1 MTIKVGTNQ
10 TNQADC
16 PTPIE
21 PDVTTTKA
29 DDLESLKKATGPGLV
44 PEHLGESGFMDTVKS
59 GLDFAKSGLDFADK
73 AVDLVRDIPIIGDSP
88 TIIAAD
94 KATDVALEIYEQA
107 SKVPGALGE
116 VLYESVETKERILE
130 RTNDLLADTFGE
142 DAPRIAVKP
151 EDICWD
157 TTFDTFTNPA
167 NLSKGIAVINAVVIE
182 TAAEAH
188 PNLKPVL
195 ESKAFEVADQLLE
208 TSLKYGPLLNPFTAL
223 PTGIFLAATGETPLS
238 AAYKL
243 SKETIAD
250 LADPVNQRDLF
261 KVANGPSLD
270 EIKALKPNE
279 TFTTKMKLDLEV
291 IAGAGA
297 KGSTEV
303 DRTVGRRENGDYF
316 VSLKVDNTVAA
327 GLGLTKVLTGCLVGE
342 THTTF
347 EFNIKNPELAA
358 SLGRGDFFGSIL
370 EFGKNPELP
379 GVEHVKLDAKAGLE
393 LSAGAVSLTS
403 VIGASVDVAKLEG
416 QAYREHKAILDLS
429 VDLGSVAFSRADD
442 KLKSGMDA
450 LEMMRENPFSNS
462 AELGVKYGLNVNLEK
477 PTFELVLS
485 AEAKGNRVN
494 LSGEVKVTVDI
505 VKAAKAMGV
514 TVEELK
520 RSIDNK
526 EVDPARWWESLPD
539 DIVTIDTKFE
549 TKFQEKKYGASAAG
563 LSAERYKTVTDTMT
577 GGEMINFLRGE
588 EARDQQ
594 LSRLRS

>member
-21 PDVTTTKA
+21 PDVTTAKSDEA
-29 DDLESLKKATGPGLV
+29 ESLKKTNGPGVV
-44 PEHLGESGFMDTVKS
+44 PEPVGESSFMDAVKS
-59 GLDFAKSGLDFADK
+59 GMDFAKSGLDFADK
-73 AVDLVRDIPIIGDSP
+73 AVDFVRDIPIIGDSP
-88 TIIAAD
+88 SVVAAD
-94 KATDVALEIYEQA
+94 KATDVALEVYEQA

-167 NLSKGIAVINAVVIE
+167 NLSKGIAVVQAIVIE

-261 KVANGPSLD
+261 KVANGPSLE

-279 TFTTKMKLDLEV
+279 TFTTKMKIGVDLV
-291 IAGAGA
+291 IGAGGKA
-297 KGSTEV
+297 SLDVE
-303 DRTVGRRENGDYF
+303 RTVGRRENGDYF
-316 VSLKVDNTVAA
+316 VSLKIDNEAAVA
-327 GLGLTKVLTGCLVGE
+327 LGLTKVLTGYVVGN
-342 THTTF
+342 TQTTF

-358 SLGRGDFFGSIL
+358 SIGRSDFIGTL
-370 EFGKNPELP
+370 LAFGKNPELP
-379 GVEHVKLDAKAGLE
+379 GVEHVKLDAKAGIE
-393 LSAGAVSLTS
+393 LGVGAVSLTS
-403 VIGASVDVAKLEG
+403 KFGASVDVAKLEG

-477 PTFELVLS
+477 PAFELVLS

-505 VKAAKAMGV
+505 VKAAQAMGV

-520 RSIDNK
+520 RSINNK

-539 DIVTIDTKFE
+539 DIVTVDTKFE
-549 TKFQEKKYGASAAG
+549 TKFQEKKHGASAAG
-563 LSAERYKTVTDTMT
+563 LTAERYKTVTETMT